1 MKNKLW
7 ATLFMVLV
15 SSISLATESE
25 IHIEQTGDALTLT
38 ITQQNGALNKIN
50 SSTNPAIIHGDNNN
64 ITIMQDGAVNT
75 MTFALK
81 GNQNVVDL
89 KQEGNTNT
97 MDLSCNKNG
106 ETSCSDNNIKFYNL
120 GDNNTTN
127 MTITKSNV
135 TLNAILNGDTNTTNI
150 TMNSQGGTFN
160 LTMLG
165 NQNDMTFLQT
175 GSPVVPHTAT
185 VDHTGNLGTFTYTQ
199 TGNIQKI
206 MNVTTY
212 GHNHTST
219 ITQSD

>member
-1 MKNKLW
+1 MFKKLW
-7 ATLFMVLV
+7 ATLFMVLL
-15 SSISLATESE
+15 STASLATESE
-25 IHIEQTGDALTLT
+25 IYIDQTGDALTLT
-38 ITQQNGALNKIN
+38 VTQQNGALNRLN
-50 SSTNPAIIHGDNNN
+50 SSTTPAIMHGDNNN

-97 MDLSCNKNG
+97 MDVNCNGGG
-106 ETSCSDNNIKFYNL
+106 EFNCSSTNLKFYNL

-127 MTITKSNV
+127 LLVKQNNV
-135 TLNAILNGDTNTTNI
+135 TVNATLTGDTNSTNI
-150 TMNSQGGTFN
+150 TMNSQGGNLT

-165 NQNDMTFLQT
+165 NENTTVFTQT
-175 GSPVVPHTAT
+175 GAPVVPHTAT
-185 VDHTGNLGTFTYTQ
+185 IDHTGNLGTFTYSQ
-199 TGNIQKI
+199 SGNIQKI

-212 GHNHTST
+212 GHNLTAT